1 MKNKTQQEAQAA
13 LQYIFNHIDFRR
25 LGSIK
30 HGKITD
36 AGETLRTFINQS
48 KPKEIAGD
56 REEALSYFN
65 AIHNDLFINPN
76 GHMAENAKKSAQ
88 TIRAALSQPDD
99 VGELLRVVRIAL
111 EDVVE
116 HAHLQNYVGYIHK
129 CEEALESL
137 AKHTNKG
144 D

>member
-36 AGETLRTFINQS
+36 AGETLRTFINQN

-65 AIHNDLFINPN
+65 AERFFK
-76 GHMAENAKKSAQ
+76 GHRPTSFCYGRDRGSDRRNSPFS
-88 TIRAALSQPDD
+88 TS
-99 VGELLRVVRIAL
+99 
-111 EDVVE
+111 
-116 HAHLQNYVGYIHK
+116 
-129 CEEALESL
+129 
-137 AKHTNKG
+137 
-144 D
+144 